1 MMKESSATG
10 AKKNA
15 AGSRQAAADGV
26 SLAFT
31 LVSK

>member
-1 MMKESSATG
+1 MMKKSSATG

-15 AGSRQAAADGV
+15 AGSPQAAMGGV

-31 LVSK
+31 LVSR